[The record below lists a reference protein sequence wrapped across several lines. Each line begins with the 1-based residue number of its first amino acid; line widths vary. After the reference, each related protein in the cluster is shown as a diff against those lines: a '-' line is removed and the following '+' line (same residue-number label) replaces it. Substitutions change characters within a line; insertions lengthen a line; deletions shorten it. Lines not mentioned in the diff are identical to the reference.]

1 LELKAPAVPESER
14 IVHFDVTGFSE
25 GHVYTL
31 TQEYV
36 KPLVLAQLNDRA
48 RPLFYTEE
56 RGTALAGRIDKD
68 RGIVSFSG
76 VLDNSAVGQAK
87 DYTFNIVDE
96 TSGARFTRTVKGK
109 TVSKDMAIGLGSLRD
124 ASTWTAIAQPAITLE
139 QSSLEMSGS
148 MQKVPGFVSYTLD
161 YPIAGE
167 SLTATP
173 SASWIKIT
181 GITDTEV
188 NFYAEGNS
196 TGGIRKGTITLGYKN
211 AQSQVFTITQHA
223 WLDRFTIIE
232 VAEHEKEISHDGGA
246 FPLDYSITHPY
257 PECTITFE
265 YNTSDKDVAPNV
277 TFKVKV
283 VEKHSVVLDENSTT
297 APTAAANVNVMV
309 KRTINAGEWS
319 TIVLPFAMTETQ
331 VKAAFGN
338 DVELADFTGYETT
351 EDGDNN
357 IVGITINFNDNVTAI
372 EANHPYIIKV
382 SSAITE
388 FTVADVDIA
397 PEADPSVSF
406 GYTTGSKP
414 KVYHPRDFNGTFV
427 ADFDFYN
434 AATSYP
440 LFLSGNKIYYATLST
455 QHMKAFRAYFDFDA
469 VLAEVENASARI
481 TMAFDDS
488 GTTGISTI
496 GYKTNDGEYYN
507 LQGMPVEKPTRGLYI
522 HNGRKVIIK

>member
-1 LELKAPAVPESER
+1 MKKIITYVFALLLVGGAAQAQTVTVADVEALRGETVSFAISIQNGKANKYTALGFDVQFPTTGFTTTGLYTLSSSWPNAAGNVGEVGIFGDGLARVGFYSSSEISGSSIDNLATVEFTVANNVDYGTYDVELK
-14 IVHFDVTGFSE
+14 D
-25 GHVYTL
+25 
-31 TQEYV
+31 
-36 KPLVLAQLNDRA
+36 
-48 RPLFYTEE
+48 
-56 RGTALAGRIDKD
+56 
-68 RGIVSFSG
+68 
-76 VLDNSAVGQAK
+76 
-87 DYTFNIVDE
+87 
-96 TSGARFTRTVKGK
+96 
-109 TVSKDMAIGLGSLRD
+109 
-124 ASTWTAIAQPAITLE
+124 
-139 QSSLEMSGS
+139 
-148 MQKVPGFVSYTLD
+148 
-161 YPIAGE
+161 
-167 SLTATP
+167 
-173 SASWIKIT
+173 
-181 GITDTEV
+181 
-188 NFYAEGNS
+188 
-196 TGGIRKGTITLGYKN
+196 
-211 AQSQVFTITQHA
+211 
-223 WLDRFTIIE
+223 
-232 VAEHEKEISHDGGA
+232 
-246 FPLDYSITHPY
+246 
-257 PECTITFE
+257 ITFE

-277 TFKVKV
+277 TFKVNV

-338 DVELADFTGYETT
+338 DVELADFAGYETT

-397 PEADPSVSF
+397 PEAEPSVSF

-414 KVYHPRDFNGTFV
+414 KVYHPKDFNGTFV

-455 QHMKAFRAYFDFDA
+455 QHMKAFRAYFDFDD